1 MYRIAPGVI
10 ALVTVAACASP
21 NPPTVSTADVQRA
34 YAEANYISGLPFTA
48 TDDLPT
54 GSTTYRGQL
63 GADVSGDYRGS
74 MLGDM
79 TMNVD
84 FADNDVRGSVTN
96 INLIDS
102 DGRPDQQLSGSL
114 GIGNG
119 PRSIVVSGIYAY
131 VVDNGSDD
139 LKVIDVS
146 NPTTLILS
154 GSIGI
159 RNRRISDAYAATEDW
174 GGRVTDINH
183 LQVIRT
189 TIHYIGIIARYNDRS
204 RIT

>member
-10 ALVTVAACASP
+10 ALVTLAACASP
-21 NPPTVSTADVQRA
+21 NPPTVSAADVQRA

-102 DGRPDQQLSGSL
+102 EGRPDQQLSGSL
-114 GIGNG
+114 GIDGFE
-119 PRSIVVSGIYAY
+119 SSGR
-131 VVDNGSDD
+131 
-139 LKVIDVS
+139 IDAFA
-146 NPTTLILS
+146 S
-154 GSIGI
+154 GSLTAVDDGGFLQDSDVLLTLDGDVYDDIG
-159 RNRRISDAYAATEDW
+159 RGDAVFGSATGSGTGDLEMSID
-174 GGRVTDINH
+174 GVFFGTSN
-183 LQVIRT
+183 
-189 TIHYIGIIARYNDRS
+189 
-204 RIT
+204 